1 MRYCTKCGKVIN
13 YDSSICVDCV
23 AKAKMESENNVR
35 AAYTP
40 AYPSVPVARVNH
52 AVSVTQ
58 TSDTKMDGFGMALTS
73 TILASVA
80 FFFSMLM
87 IGFSISAMLGF
98 LILFINPP
106 IVISLIFGIKSITL
120 YNKYS
125 ENKPVPTL
133 VLGIVGVS
141 LSGMALLFS
150 IL

>member
-1 MRYCTKCGKVIN
+1 MRYCTNCGKVIN

-23 AKAKMESENNVR
+23 AKAKKEAENNVR

-40 AYPSVPVARVNH
+40 AYPTVPVAQVNQPMP
-52 AVSVTQ
+52 APQ

-87 IGFSISAMLGF
+87 IGLSISEMLGI
-98 LILFINPP
+98 LIFFINPP
-106 IVISLIFGIKSITL
+106 VVISLIFGIKSITL

-125 ENKPVPTL
+125 ENKPVPAL

-141 LSGMALLFS
+141 LSGMALLLS